1 MSEKDAPIPA
11 DESGRNPSQHEKS
24 LFKVMVAGTSVSF
37 GILAAVIVSMKD
49 FLRGNA
55 SFEFSFWTV
64 VAFVAGCALGWLFWR
79 IVGRWVK
86 KNKQSGST

>member
-1 MSEKDAPIPA
+1 MSEKDAPTPT
-11 DESGRNPSQHEKS
+11 DESRSNGSQHEKS

-49 FLRGNA
+49 FVRGNA

-64 VAFVAGCALGWLFWR
+64 VAFAAGCALGWFFWR
-79 IVGRWVK
+79 FVGHWMN
-86 KNKQSGST
+86 KNKQSGSP